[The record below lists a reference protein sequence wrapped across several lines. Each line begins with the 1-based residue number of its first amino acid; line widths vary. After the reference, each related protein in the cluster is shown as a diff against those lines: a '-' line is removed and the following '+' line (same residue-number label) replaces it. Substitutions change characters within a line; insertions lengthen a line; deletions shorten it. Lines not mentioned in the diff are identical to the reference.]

1 MELASGGLVMPP
13 VQKPTRPP
21 LPPASLLPG
30 APVPPVATGPT
41 PTTAALSP
49 LPFTPAPL
57 PTPRPTDV
65 VIPQEGPGSAALPQS
80 TPQIASGGMVFRPP
94 PPNKEAPQEPVN
106 PKADQLR
113 QRIGAKQWF
122 LQQIGLEWNPTDEE
136 VEEESKYLPEDG
148 SIVKYSVPDSVAVQK
163 REEKEPELNLDFEPF
178 DPEDS
183 DKWMEVASLNKAQQ
197 SMVPLTA
204 ALTPLPTAPNPMP
217 TPAPTGVLIPQ
228 EGPGSANLKEEPKAE
243 V

>member
-1 MELASGGLVMPP
+1 
-13 VQKPTRPP
+13 
-21 LPPASLLPG
+21 
-30 APVPPVATGPT
+30 
-41 PTTAALSP
+41 
-49 LPFTPAPL
+49 
-57 PTPRPTDV
+57 
-65 VIPQEGPGSAALPQS
+65 
-80 TPQIASGGMVFRPP
+80 MVFRPP

-113 QRIGAKQWF
+113 QRVGAKQWF

-178 DPEDS
+178 NPEDS
-183 DKWMEVASLNKAQQ
+183 DKWMEVASLMPPKASEQGP
-197 SMVPLTA
+197 VPVE
-204 ALTPLPTAPNPMP
+204 TPK
-217 TPAPTGVLIPQ
+217 PTGVSVPQ
-228 EGPGSANLKEEPKAE
+228 EGPGSAKLQEEPKAE